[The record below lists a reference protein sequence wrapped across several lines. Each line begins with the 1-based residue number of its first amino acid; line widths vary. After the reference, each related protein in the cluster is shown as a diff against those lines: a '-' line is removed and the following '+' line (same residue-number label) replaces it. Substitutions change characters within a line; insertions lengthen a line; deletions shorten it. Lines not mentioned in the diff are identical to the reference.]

1 MGITNGTVRI
11 MQRVQI
17 AEYQPREVEI
27 TISFSVP
34 EGAAY
39 EEWLDEAQSV
49 CSKRVAAELGLT
61 KPAKATVTQHTAAP
75 HVAAE
80 KATEEVKEPKPRGRP
95 KAEKPLKENE
105 VPALNPEDVVITD
118 AEVAQ
123 ILSHIRSKA
132 NEGKITGVAP
142 EDLRS
147 IVNKYTGVKP
157 GEAYKTAIE
166 IPKDRR
172 PAFMAEM
179 KLLMGEK
186 PTPAAVSYDDV

>member
-27 TISFSVP
+27 SISFSVP
-34 EGAAY
+34 EGGAY

-61 KPAKATVTQHTAAP
+61 KLPKATVTQHTAAP

-80 KATEEVKEPKPRGRP
+80 PAAEETKKKPGRP
-95 KAEKPLKENE
+95 KADPKAEKLKENE
-105 VPALNPEDVVITD
+105 VAAENPEDIVITD
-118 AEVAQ
+118 AELTQMLA
-123 ILSHIRSKA
+123 HIRSKA
-132 NEGKITGVAP
+132 NEGKLKDVGP
-142 EDLRS
+142 EKLRDV
-147 IVNKYTGVKP
+147 VNKYTGVKP

-166 IPKDRR
+166 ISKDRR
-172 PAFMAEM
+172 PAFMAEL
-179 KLLMGEK
+179 KALAGEK
-186 PTPAAVSYDDV
+186 PAASVSYDNI